1 MSATLLLTLV
11 TTGLFHPLVFGR
23 HNNPSHSSCLIHTPK
38 KAYEKKKKKK
48 SLLLRYVKS
57 KIAGYLEAESR
68 MVVTRGGEVGE
79 IRR

>member
-1 MSATLLLTLV
+1 M
-11 TTGLFHPLVFGR
+11 
-23 HNNPSHSSCLIHTPK
+23 
-38 KAYEKKKKKK
+38 KKKK
-48 SLLLRYVKS
+48 SLLLWYVKS